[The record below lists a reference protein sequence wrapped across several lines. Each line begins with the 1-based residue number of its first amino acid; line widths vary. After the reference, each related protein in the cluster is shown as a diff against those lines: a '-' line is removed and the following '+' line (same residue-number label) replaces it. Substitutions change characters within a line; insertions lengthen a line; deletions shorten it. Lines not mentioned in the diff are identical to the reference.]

1 MNHPEQQRTAVA
13 PSTARIETLE
23 SLREHLQWAIEQ
35 ALRHLCAELGERE
48 VFCGDP
54 ARQITAGHFSH
65 TAGRLIRVDDLDTA
79 LAALKEIVEQGEGK
93 ARGEV
98 WDGVT
103 KPKAVESEVARLI
116 SKAQPK
122 QQGGNRQA
130 ARGSVE
136 FYQSFKKW

>member
-1 MNHPEQQRTAVA
+1 VA

-23 SLREHLQWAIEQ
+23 SLREHLQWAIAEALEMFLRLEQ
-35 ALRHLCAELGERE
+35 PAPPGAPAE
-48 VFCGDP
+48 GDGYET
-54 ARQITAGHFSH
+54 IG
-65 TAGRLIRVDDLDTA
+65 
-79 LAALKEIVEQGEGK
+79 QGEGK

-130 ARGSVE
+130 VRGSVE